1 MNQRFLDVVVAK
13 QYETRTNGQA
23 DLKMAWNRIGRAW
36 LSHSGTALNFEL
48 FLIPNQRYVI
58 NFGNSKEEAG
68 HQNPKSETKP

>member
-13 QYETRTNGQA
+13 QYETKTNGQV
-23 DLKMAWNRIGRAW
+23 DIKTAWNRIGRAW

-58 NFGNSKEEAG
+58 NFGSSKDESNF
-68 HQNPKSETKP
+68 QTPNLETKI

>member
-23 DLKMAWNRIGRAW
+23 DIKTAWNRIGRAW

-58 NFGNSKEEAG
+58 NFGSLKDEASP
-68 HQNPKSETKP
+68 QNPKIETRP